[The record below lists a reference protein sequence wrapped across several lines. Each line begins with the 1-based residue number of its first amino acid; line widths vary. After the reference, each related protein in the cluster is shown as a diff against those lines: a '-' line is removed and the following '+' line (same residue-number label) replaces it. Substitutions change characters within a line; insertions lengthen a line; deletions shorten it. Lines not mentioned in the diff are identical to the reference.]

1 MPVHGLMESA
11 RADLAE
17 LVAFRSVAIDDP
29 DHRDQCAQAAAW
41 VADAFASIGFR
52 DVEISPTPDGSSA
65 VHGVAPGPQGAPTVL
80 LYSHYDVQPPL
91 GEAEWR
97 SPVWELSERDGR
109 WYGRGTADC
118 KGNIAMHLLSL
129 RALSEVDGGLPCTVK
144 FICEGSEEQGTG
156 GLEAFVPQNPE
167 LLRADA
173 ICVVD
178 AGNCAAGVPTLTT
191 CLRGMVMLDVRLD
204 ALASV
209 MHSGMYGG
217 PAPDPVAG
225 MIRILAS
232 LHDERGNVVVDGLA
246 ADGRWEGAQYD
257 ADRFRSDATVL
268 DGVELIGSGAVADM
282 LWARPSVTVLGID
295 VPVHRRVRT
304 GDPGVM
310 LGAREPADPARAA
323 VGGRGGEAH
332 RPSARPGSL
341 GASMHDHPGGERR
354 GIRRLARRPGS
365 PGHEGG
371 DGRRLRQG
379 DDSRRAGRLDTPV
392 QRAAGDL
399 PRRRDHALRRGG
411 AALPDPRPQRER
423 RPFGDR
429 THRPSAGAVPAG
441 LRPRRRADA
450 RSAGQVA

>member
-1 MPVHGLMESA
+1 MSRDLKSAVHGLMESA

-41 VADAFASIGFR
+41 VADGFTSIGFR
-52 DVEISPTPDGSSA
+52 DVEISPTSDGSGA

-129 RALSEVDGGLPCTVK
+129 RALTEVDGGLPCTVK

-167 LLRADA
+167 ILRADA

-209 MHSGMYGG
+209 LHSGMYGG

-225 MIRILAS
+225 MIRILGS
-232 LHDERGNVVVDGLA
+232 LQDERGNVAVDGLA

-295 VPVHRRVRT
+295 MPSIAESAPAIQASCSARVSLRIPPGQPSADAAAKLTAHLRARVPWGLRCT
-304 GDPGVM
+304 IT
-310 LGAREPADPARAA
+310 PA
-323 VGGRGGEAH
+323 GSGEAF
-332 RPSARPGSL
+332 AGSL
-341 GASMHDHPGGERR
+341 GGPAHLAMKAAMHG
-354 GIRRLARRPGS
+354 AY
-365 PGHEGG
+365 
-371 DGRRLRQG
+371 GREM
-379 DDSRRAGRLDTPV
+379 A
-392 QRAAGDL
+392 AAGQGGSIPLCNVLQETFPDAEIML
-399 PRRRDHALRRGG
+399 YGVEEPRCLIHAPNESVDPSEIEHIALAQALFLRAYAG
-411 AALPDPRPQRER
+411 AAR
-423 RPFGDR
+423 
-429 THRPSAGAVPAG
+429 
-441 LRPRRRADA
+441 
-450 RSAGQVA
+450 